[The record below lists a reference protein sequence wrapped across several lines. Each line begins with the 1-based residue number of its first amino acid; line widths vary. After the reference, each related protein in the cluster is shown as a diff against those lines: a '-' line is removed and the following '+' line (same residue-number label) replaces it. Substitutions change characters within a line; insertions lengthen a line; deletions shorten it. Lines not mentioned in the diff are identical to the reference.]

1 MNKNEQQLFERLRNS
16 DEAAFR
22 VIYNS
27 YSSRLYYFV
36 LEFIPLKD
44 AAENIVQ
51 DTFVTLWNKR
61 KELKDD
67 TNLTSYLFTGAKN
80 NALYRLRDEKHRQKL
95 FSNAIDVSELNLN
108 TDALT
113 TVDTSAFA
121 FQEIEQII
129 QETLSSLPPQC
140 RKVFELSRFREMKN
154 REIAEELNIS
164 VRTVEVHI
172 SKGLKTFKI
181 ALKDYLPLVAYLF
194 IP

>member
-1 MNKNEQQLFERLRNS
+1 MSENERQLFEKLRNS

-22 VIYNS
+22 IIYNN
-27 YSSRLYYFV
+27 YSSKLYYFV

-51 DTFVTLWNKR
+51 DTFVTLWNRR
-61 KELKDD
+61 KDLKDD
-67 TNLTSYLFTGAKN
+67 TNLASYLFTGAKN
-80 NALYRLRDEKHRQKL
+80 NALYRLRDKKYRQKL
-95 FSNAIDVSELNLN
+95 FSNAMDVSELNLN

-129 QETLSSLPPQC
+129 QETLGNLPPQC
-140 RKVFELSRFREMKN
+140 RKVFELSRLQEMKN
-154 REIAEELNIS
+154 KEIAEELNIS
-164 VRTVEVHI
+164 VRTVEAHI
-172 SKGLKTFKI
+172 SKGLKAFKI

-194 IP
+194 VL

>member
-22 VIYNS
+22 VIYNN
-27 YSSRLYYFV
+27 YSSKLYYFV

-51 DTFVTLWNKR
+51 DIFVTLWNRR
-61 KELKDD
+61 KELKDN
-67 TNLTSYLFTGAKN
+67 TNLASYLFTGAKN
-80 NALYRLRDEKHRQKL
+80 NALYRLRDEKYGQKL
-95 FSNAIDVSELNLN
+95 FSNAMDVSELNLN
-108 TDALT
+108 ADALI

-140 RKVFELSRFREMKN
+140 RKAFELSRFREMKN

-164 VRTVEVHI
+164 IKTVEGHI
-172 SKGLKTFKI
+172 TKGIKTFKI
-181 ALKDYLPLVAYLF
+181 ALKDYLPLVAHLF
-194 IP
+194 VL